1 MQILSSLEQTVLFLS
16 VSIVSEMT
24 VLIGATGRINSTE
37 QGASWKISLELTP
50 A

>member
-24 VLIGATGRINSTE
+24 VLIGATGRTGTE